1 MIEKEQICEYN
12 SFNDNSI
19 SRFYF
24 HSFVEEG
31 FPQGY
36 FIIAFGLGLLTGI
49 YDLSEG
55 HSAFFIV
62 TVISTTFLYYDGIY
76 GVMLLRQA
84 YAEGKIGS
92 RMRKK

>member
-1 MIEKEQICEYN
+1 MNTTVLTTTVFLAFIFILLLRK
-12 SFNDNSI
+12 
-19 SRFYF
+19 
-24 HSFVEEG
+24 G
-31 FPQGY
+31 FRKVI

-62 TVISTTFLYYDGIY
+62 TVISATFLYYDGIY